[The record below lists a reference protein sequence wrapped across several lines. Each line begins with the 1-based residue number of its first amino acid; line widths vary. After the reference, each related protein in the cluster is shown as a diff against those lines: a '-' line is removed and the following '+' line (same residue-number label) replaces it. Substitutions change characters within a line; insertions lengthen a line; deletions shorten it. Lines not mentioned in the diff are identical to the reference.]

1 MTVRALIPF
10 KPVNPK
16 SRLSGVMSQEEREAF
31 ARAMLD
37 DVVAAVQGAGCT
49 PVILSTAPFRCPGV
63 ETRVDGRGLNESLNG
78 ILPTYPGATLIIMSD
93 LPLVVPEII
102 TRMLTTSANISVVPG
117 RGGGT
122 NAIYLKNPARF
133 RADYYAGSFLK
144 HLKIAGE
151 FGATVEVIDSF
162 RLHTDV
168 DEEADL
174 AEVLIHG
181 RGKSRAYLAS
191 LGFALDAECGRVKAE
206 RVRKT
211 T

>member
-1 MTVRALIPF
+1 MTVTALIPF

-16 SRLSGVMSQEEREAF
+16 SRLSGVMSREEREAF

-37 DVVAAVQGAGCT
+37 DVVAAVRAAGCS
-49 PVILSTAPFRCPGV
+49 PLILSTSPFRYPGA
-63 ETRVDGRGLNESLNG
+63 ETRVDGSGLNESLNA
-78 ILPTYPGATLIIMSD
+78 ILPTLPGATLIIMSD
-93 LPLVVPEII
+93 LPLVIPEII

-122 NAIYLKNPARF
+122 NAINLKNPARF

-144 HLKIAGE
+144 HLKVAEE
-151 FGATVEVIDSF
+151 FGVTVEVIDSF

-168 DEEADL
+168 DEEGDL
-174 AEVLIHG
+174 AEILIHS
-181 RGKSRAYLAS
+181 RGKSRDYLIS

-206 RVRKT
+206 RARKT

>member
-16 SRLSGVMSQEEREAF
+16 SRLSGVMSREEREAF

-37 DVVAAVQGAGCT
+37 DVIAAVRGAGCT
-49 PVILSTAPFRCPGV
+49 PVILSTTPFRYPGV
-63 ETRVDGRGLNESLNG
+63 ETLVDGSGLNESLNG
-78 ILPTYPGATLIIMSD
+78 ILPGLPGATLFIMSD
-93 LPLVVPEII
+93 LPLAIPEII

-122 NAIYLKNPARF
+122 NAIYLKNPAKF

-144 HLKIAGE
+144 HLKVAEE

-181 RGKSRAYLAS
+181 HGKSREYLAS
-191 LGFALDAECGRVKAE
+191 LGFALNAECGRVKAE
-206 RVRKT
+206 RAGKKV
-211 T
+211 

>member
-1 MTVRALIPF
+1 MTVTALIPF

-16 SRLSGVMSQEEREAF
+16 SRLSGVMSQAEREAF

-37 DVVAAVQGAGCT
+37 DVVAAVLAAGCR
-49 PVILSTAPFRCPGV
+49 PLILSTTPFRYPGA
-63 ETRVDGRGLNESLNG
+63 ETRVDGSGLNESLNA
-78 ILPTYPGATLIIMSD
+78 ILPTLPGATLIIMSD
-93 LPLVVPEII
+93 LPLVRPEII
-102 TRMLTTSANISVVPG
+102 TRMLTTSATISIVPG

-144 HLKIAGE
+144 HLKVAEE
-151 FGATVEVIDSF
+151 FGVTVEVIDSF

-168 DEEADL
+168 DEEGDL
-174 AEVLIHG
+174 AEILIHG
-181 RGKSRAYLAS
+181 RGKSREYLVS

-206 RVRKT
+206 RGRKST
-211 T
+211 

>member
-16 SRLSGVMSQEEREAF
+16 SRLSGVMSREEREAF
-31 ARAMLD
+31 ARTMLD
-37 DVVAAVQGAGCT
+37 DVVAAVRGAGCT
-49 PVILSTAPFRCPGV
+49 PVILSTTPFRYPGV
-63 ETRVDGRGLNESLNG
+63 ETLVDGSGLNESLNG
-78 ILPTYPGATLIIMSD
+78 ILPGLPGATLIIMSD
-93 LPLVVPEII
+93 LPLAIPEII

-122 NAIYLKNPARF
+122 NAIYLKNPAKF

-144 HLKIAGE
+144 HLKVAEE

-181 RGKSRAYLAS
+181 RGKSREYLAS
-191 LGFALDAECGRVKAE
+191 LGFALNAECGRVKAE
-206 RVRKT
+206 RAGKKV
-211 T
+211 

>member
-1 MTVRALIPF
+1 MTVTALIPF

-16 SRLSGVMSQEEREAF
+16 SRLSGVMSREEREAF

-37 DVVAAVQGAGCT
+37 DVVAAVRAAGCS
-49 PVILSTAPFRCPGV
+49 PLILSTSPFRYPGA
-63 ETRVDGRGLNESLNG
+63 ETRVDGSGLNESLNA
-78 ILPTYPGATLIIMSD
+78 ILPTLPGATLIIMSD
-93 LPLVVPEII
+93 LPLVIPEII

-144 HLKIAGE
+144 HLKVAEE

-181 RGKSRAYLAS
+181 MGKSRTYLAS

-206 RVRKT
+206 RARKST
-211 T
+211 

>member
-37 DVVAAVQGAGCT
+37 DVVAAVRGAGCT
-49 PVILSTAPFRCPGV
+49 PVILSTAPFRHPGA
-63 ETRVDGRGLNESLNG
+63 ETLVDGRGLNESLNG
-78 ILPTYPGATLIIMSD
+78 ILSGLLGATLIIMSD
-93 LPLVVPEII
+93 LPLAVPEII

-144 HLKIAGE
+144 HLKIAEE

-162 RLHTDV
+162 RLHTDM

-181 RGKSRAYLAS
+181 RGKSRKYLVS

-206 RVRKT
+206 RQGKRG
-211 T
+211 